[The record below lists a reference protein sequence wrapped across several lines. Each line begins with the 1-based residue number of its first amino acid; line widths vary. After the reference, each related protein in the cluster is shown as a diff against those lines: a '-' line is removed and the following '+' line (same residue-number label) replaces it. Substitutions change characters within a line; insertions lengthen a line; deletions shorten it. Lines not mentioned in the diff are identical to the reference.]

1 MKCLVFCIVLA
12 FSSFGASAQVTVQQ
26 YLIGRANAEEPSIL
40 AKDAIKLVDKD
51 VYVYDQVDSYKALN
65 DSLGI
70 AYMGK
75 RSSNELLAVVFKGL
89 GKKLDLTQWV
99 LSKLHVSGKVILY
112 QGKPTIIVTDATQ
125 LATQIQ
131 I

>member
-89 GKKLDLTQWV
+89 ERSLT
-99 LSKLHVSGKVILY
+99 
-112 QGKPTIIVTDATQ
+112 
-125 LATQIQ
+125 
-131 I
+131 